1 MGKRNRGFNLKK
13 GMVIRM
19 KKQQAD
25 KLIVEYL
32 PKIYGFAMKKTFSYQ
47 EAEELSS
54 DIVEEVYLSLLSA
67 EEIFNLDG
75 YVWRISEHVYSKF
88 VSSKKKMEGISIDGM
103 DFPDDTDVF
112 EEDVEPELELLRRE
126 IAFLTQTRRKIV
138 YSFYY
143 ENQSI
148 FTISKKMEIPEGTVK
163 WHLNKARNDLK
174 EGFIMERK
182 IGKLGMKP
190 IEATCFGH
198 GGNPGRNS
206 GPEHYLGNKLNL
218 NIVYSVYH
226 TPKTMVEI
234 AEELGV
240 TPVYIEDAVAE
251 LEANGF
257 LVEQAGKRYTT
268 YVRFKPET
276 YSLEQKDKLWQ
287 KKMEIARLLVKEYV
301 PQVRVAIADVK
312 DIYIPSGN
320 RELLEAAAIFYAIA
334 NKCCL
339 ASKINLS
346 KYRIKTLA
354 GGDFT
359 AYIEIP
365 STPIDPD
372 YVSSQT
378 YPPYWACGDMTRWS
392 EKYPSVYSWSIDTRY
407 CSRKGAWE
415 NNFTSDY
422 EYLYEL
428 MTGAIQDTP
437 ANKEKFDRLRKRGY
451 LTEDN
456 KVNIIV
462 MRGKQNEFFAKIP
475 ELDEKIKNT
484 FADYALEQA
493 MLIAKDYPPQM
504 RDLVVA
510 GNVVA
515 FVDSK
520 VALMV
525 MDILYGNGTFR
536 PLTED
541 EKITST
547 LLMFCDRL
555 PE

>member
-1 MGKRNRGFNLKK
+1 
-13 GMVIRM
+13 
-19 KKQQAD
+19 
-25 KLIVEYL
+25 
-32 PKIYGFAMKKTFSYQ
+32 MKKTFSYQ

-103 DFPDDTDVF
+103 DFLDGTDVF
-112 EEDVEPELELLRRE
+112 EEDVEPELDLLRRE

-143 ENQSI
+143 EDKPI
-148 FTISKKMEIPEGTVK
+148 AVISKKMGIPEGTVK

-190 IEATCFGH
+190 VEAIGFGH

-276 YSLEQKDKLWQ
+276 YSLEQEDKILQ
-287 KKMEIARLLVKEYV
+287 KNMEVAKLLAKEYV
-301 PQVRVAIADVK
+301 PLIRAAIADVT

-320 RELLEAAAIFYAIA
+320 RELFEAAAIFYAIC

-339 ASKINLS
+339 TSKINLS

-354 GGDFT
+354 GGDFS
-359 AYIEIP
+359 AYVDIP
-365 STPIDPD
+365 STPRDPD
-372 YVSSQT
+372 YVFSQA
-378 YPPYWACGDMTRWS
+378 YPPYWSCGDMNRWS

-415 NNFTSDY
+415 NNYTSDY

-462 MRGKQNEFFAKIP
+462 MRDKQNEFFAKIP

-510 GNVVA
+510 GNVVG
-515 FVDSK
+515 FIGST

-525 MDILYGNGTFR
+525 MDILYENGTFR
-536 PLTED
+536 PLTEN
-541 EKITST
+541 EKTTAT
-547 LLMFCDRL
+547 LLMFCDCL